1 MDIVKGLEKRN
12 IKSIIKNSIIQKTF
26 VTLYQKNKKPII
38 IYLNL
43 SDKVQE
49 LNRFTS
55 VMFII
60 FILFNLNW
68 KSTQLIFKLGGF
80 SGLFIIWLCV
90 LGNDAV
96 FNYIISINKVMNSFL
111 INVILLKFFLIYTLK
126 NILLNNNK
134 LFKLLI
140 KEDIF
145 ISIYFSI

>member
-1 MDIVKGLEKRN
+1 MISLC
-12 IKSIIKNSIIQKTF
+12 
-26 VTLYQKNKKPII
+26 
-38 IYLNL
+38 L
-43 SDKVQE
+43 SV
-49 LNRFTS
+49 
-55 VMFII
+55 
-60 FILFNLNW
+60 
-68 KSTQLIFKLGGF
+68 
-80 SGLFIIWLCV
+80 
-90 LGNDAV
+90 NDAV